1 YCWKKD
7 SYCFQE
13 FCERQH
19 IKAKKGG
26 RAKSDKYVEMRRT
39 AARLLRSGKT
49 KTYISE
55 LLQVSYRSVLR
66 WLQGIKVQAAI
77 MHLSEL
83 KKLCDNAQNQILA
96 CFIASLI
103 VIILDEHIY
112 DFNESE
118 ELKITIKFKL
128 KVPIQ

>member
-1 YCWKKD
+1 
-7 SYCFQE
+7 
-13 FCERQH
+13 
-19 IKAKKGG
+19 
-26 RAKSDKYVEMRRT
+26 
-39 AARLLRSGKT
+39 
-49 KTYISE
+49 
-55 LLQVSYRSVLR
+55 
-66 WLQGIKVQAAI
+66 

-83 KKLCDNAQNQILA
+83 KKICDNAQNQILA

-112 DFNESE
+112 DLNESE